1 MEEAE
6 VSGEEKPGSWAGDL
20 EGGGLDP
27 ASWGVKIRVKIVN
40 NKDDDDVGVNISSL
54 DWQCHPVGVRIRIK
68 IAQDDRPDVII
79 EPVCSAMDHH
89 YHRQGDG
96 TVLTPLQD
104 GIK

>member
-40 NKDDDDVGVNISSL
+40 NKDDDDVGVNIS
-54 DWQCHPVGVRIRIK
+54 RAK
-68 IAQDDRPDVII
+68 IGNVILL
-79 EPVCSAMDHH
+79 VSGSASRL
-89 YHRQGDG
+89 HRMTGQM
-96 TVLTPLQD
+96 
-104 GIK
+104 